1 MPRASARQP
10 PSSNPATSPDTV
22 RPTPQ
27 APGRLRA
34 RLLLAALILTAVF
47 VACNRS
53 PDPEIAAHAPRVIV
67 LGIDGMD
74 PLLLERMILAGTM
87 PNFARLAAINGGV
100 RRLATSIP
108 PQSPVAWSNLITG
121 MDPGGHGIFDFIH
134 RDPKTMELYLSTSR
148 VEPPKH
154 ALRLGSWI
162 LPLSSGRT
170 VLLRQGKAFWE
181 YLDAAGIPTFVY
193 RIPANFPPVPS
204 RGRSISGMGTPD
216 VLGTYG
222 TFSFYTDDPFSAT
235 GAVNGGR
242 VYPVKVE
249 AGIVRAALYGP
260 YNTFR
265 KGEPESSLPLRV
277 ALDARNA
284 TADLQVAGHQF
295 VLRQGEWSAWIPVR
309 FDLLPHIA
317 GVQGICRFFLK
328 QVSPVFQ
335 LYASPVN
342 MDPADP
348 ALPIS
353 TPENFSHELWQELG
367 FFYTQGIAEDTKA
380 LSGGYLDDAE
390 YLAQARAV
398 LDEHLRAYRAEL
410 ARYRTGLFFF
420 YFSSLDLNSH
430 MFWRAIDPA
439 HPGYTPEVAAK
450 FGDVLPS
457 LYRQMDVV
465 LGQALEK
472 AGDDATVLVVSDHG
486 FAPFRRS
493 FNLNTWLRERGYL
506 ALKGNAT
513 TGGNSFEGV
522 DWSRTRAYGLGL
534 NGLYLNLR
542 GREGHGIVEPG
553 AAADTL
559 RRELAR
565 ALLEVTDPA
574 DNQPVITRVDLAGQ
588 AYSAP
593 YAADAPDLLIGYN
606 RGYRSG
612 WGTVLGG
619 VPAVVLEDNL
629 DPWSGDHCMDFRQV
643 PGVLLSNRPIAAD
656 SAALTDIAP
665 TLLALYGLPQPAE
678 MKGKSVLAA
687 SNDGSGAQPR

>member
-1 MPRASARQP
+1 
-10 PSSNPATSPDTV
+10 V
-22 RPTPQ
+22 RH
-27 APGRLRA
+27 AMRV
-34 RLLLAALILTAVF
+34 LLPALIVS
-47 VACNRS
+47 VALASCSRS
-53 PDPEIAAHAPRVIV
+53 PDPGIAARAPRVIV

-121 MDPGGHGIFDFIH
+121 LDPGGHDIFDFIH
-134 RDPKTMELYLSTSR
+134 RNPKTMELYLSTSR

-154 ALRLGSWI
+154 SLHLGSWVI
-162 LPLSSGRT
+162 PISHGQT

-181 YLDAAGIPTFVY
+181 YLDAAGIPTLVY

-204 RGRSISGMGTPD
+204 RGRTLSGMGTPD

-222 TFSFYTDDPFSAT
+222 TFSYYTDDPFSAT
-235 GAVNGGR
+235 GGVNGGR
-242 VYPVKVE
+242 VYPVKIE
-249 AGIVRAALYGP
+249 NGIVRTALYGP

-265 KGEPESSLPLRV
+265 KDEAESSLPLVV
-277 ALDARNA
+277 ALDAKSGA
-284 TADLQVAGHQF
+284 ADIRIAGREI

-309 FDLLPHIA
+309 FDLLPHVA
-317 GVQGICRFFLK
+317 SVQGICRLFLK

-335 LYASPVN
+335 LYISPIN

-353 TPENFSHELWQELG
+353 TPEDFSHDLWQELG

-380 LSGGYLDDAE
+380 LSGGYLEDSE

-398 LDEHLRAYRAEL
+398 LDEQLRAFHAEL

-439 HPGYTPEVAAK
+439 HPGYTPEIAAK
-450 FGDVLPS
+450 FGDVIPG
-457 LYRQMDVV
+457 LYRQMDAV
-465 LGQALEK
+465 LGEALEK

-493 FNLNTWLRERGYL
+493 FNLNSWLRDRGYL
-506 ALKGNAT
+506 VLSGGVA
-513 TGGNSFEGV
+513 TGGNSFQGV

-542 GREGHGIVEPG
+542 GRESHGIVEPG
-553 AAADTL
+553 TAADAL
-559 RRELAR
+559 RRELAKR
-565 ALLEVTDPA
+565 LLEVTDPA
-574 DNQPVITRVDLAGQ
+574 NDQPIVTRVDVAGD

-593 YAADAPDLLIGYN
+593 YATDAPDLVIGYN

-619 VPAVVLEDNL
+619 VPADVLEDNL

-643 PGVLLSNRPIAAD
+643 PGVLLSNRPIVSDA
-656 SAALTDIAP
+656 AALTDIAP
-665 TLLALYGLPQPAE
+665 TLLALYGLSQPAA
-678 MKGKSVLAA
+678 MKGRSVLGAA
-687 SNDGSGAQPR
+687 SDESSTQPR

>member
-1 MPRASARQP
+1 MA
-10 PSSNPATSPDTV
+10 V
-22 RPTPQ
+22 RLRPQ
-27 APGRLRA
+27 AAKAAPA
-34 RLLLAALILTAVF
+34 RVGARSRNCGMPLLLAALAM
-47 VACNRS
+47 ASCSRG
-53 PDPEIAAHAPRVIV
+53 PDPEIAARAPRVIV

-74 PLLLERMILAGTM
+74 PLVLERMILAGSM
-87 PNFARLAAINGGV
+87 PNFAKLAAVNGGV

-121 MDPGGHGIFDFIH
+121 LDPGGHGMFDFIH
-134 RDPKTMELYLSTSR
+134 RDPKTMQLYLSTSR
-148 VEPPKH
+148 VEPPRH
-154 ALRLGSWI
+154 TLRLGPWV
-162 LPLSSGRT
+162 LPLSSGHT
-170 VLLRQGKAFWE
+170 ELLRRGKAFWE
-181 YLDAAGIPTFVY
+181 YLDAAGIPALIY
-193 RIPANFPPVPS
+193 HMPANFPPVPS
-204 RGRSISGMGTPD
+204 HARSLSGMGTPD

-222 TFSFYTDDPFSAT
+222 TFSFYTDDPYSAV

-249 AGIVRAALYGP
+249 AGIVHAALYGP
-260 YNTFR
+260 YNTLR

-284 TADLQVAGHQF
+284 SADFQVAGREF
-295 VLRQGEWSAWIPVR
+295 VLRQGEWSPWIEVR
-309 FDLLPHIA
+309 FDLLPHLA
-317 GVQGICRFFLK
+317 SVHGICRFFLK

-335 LYASPVN
+335 LYVSPVN

-353 TPENFSHELWQELG
+353 TPENYSRELWEELG

-390 YLAQARAV
+390 YLAQAHLV
-398 LDEHLRAYRAEL
+398 LDEHLRAFRKEL

-430 MFWRAIDPA
+430 MFWRALDPD
-439 HPGYTPEVAAK
+439 HPGYTPELAAK
-450 FGDVLPS
+450 FGDAVPA

-493 FNLNTWLRERGYL
+493 FNLNAWLRDHGYL
-506 ALKGNAT
+506 ALTGGAT
-513 TGGNSFEGV
+513 TGGNSFQGV
-522 DWSRTRAYGLGL
+522 DWSHTRAYGLGL

-542 GREGHGIVEPG
+542 GREIHGIVEPG
-553 AAADTL
+553 AVADAL
-559 RRELAR
+559 RRELDR
-565 ALLEVTDPA
+565 ELLAVQDPT
-574 DNQPVITRVDLAGQ
+574 NGQPVITRVDLASQ
-588 AYSAP
+588 IYSGP
-593 YAADAPDLLIGYN
+593 YAVDAPDLLIGYN

-619 VPAVVLEDNL
+619 VPADVLEDNL

-643 PGVLLSNRPIAAD
+643 PGVLLSNRGIIADAP
-656 SAALTDIAP
+656 ALTDIAP
-665 TLLALYGLPQPAE
+665 TLLALYGLPQPE
-678 MKGKSVLAA
+678 DMKGKPVLAA
-687 SNDGSGAQPR
+687 AGDDSGSQPR

>member
-1 MPRASARQP
+1 MS
-10 PSSNPATSPDTV
+10 
-22 RPTPQ
+22 
-27 APGRLRA
+27 
-34 RLLLAALILTAVF
+34 VF
-47 VACNRS
+47 AIVVAIAGCSRS
-53 PDPEIAAHAPRVIV
+53 PNPEIAEHAPRVIV

-74 PLLLERMILAGTM
+74 PLLLERMIFAGTM
-87 PNFARLAAINGGV
+87 PNFAKLAAVNAGV

-121 MDPGGHGIFDFIH
+121 LDPGGHGMFDFIH
-134 RDPKTMELYLSTSR
+134 RDPKTMQLYLSTSR

-154 ALRLGSWI
+154 ALRLGPWI
-162 LPLSSGRT
+162 FPLSSGHT

-181 YLDAAGIPTFVY
+181 YLDAAGIPALIY
-193 RIPANFPPVPS
+193 HMPANFPPVAS
-204 RGRSISGMGTPD
+204 GARSLSGMGTPD

-222 TFSFYTDDPFSAT
+222 TFSFYTDDPYSAV

-249 AGIVRAALYGP
+249 SGIVSAALYGP

-277 ALDARNA
+277 ALDAHNF
-284 TADLQVAGHQF
+284 TADFRVAGREF
-295 VLRQGEWSAWIPVR
+295 VLRQGEWSPWIEVR
-309 FDLLPHIA
+309 FDLLPHLA
-317 GVQGICRFFLK
+317 SVHGICRFFLK

-335 LYASPVN
+335 LYVSPIN

-353 TPENFSHELWQELG
+353 TPENYSRELCEELG

-390 YLAQARAV
+390 YLAQAHLV
-398 LDEHLRAYRAEL
+398 LDEHLRAFREEL

-430 MFWRAIDPA
+430 MFWRAMDPD
-439 HPGYTPEVAAK
+439 HPGYTSELAAK
-450 FGDVLPS
+450 FGDAVPA

-465 LGQALEK
+465 LGLALEK

-493 FNLNTWLRERGYL
+493 FNLNAWLRDHGYL
-506 ALKGNAT
+506 ALAGGAS
-513 TGGNSFEGV
+513 TGGNSFQGV

-542 GREGHGIVEPG
+542 GRESRGIVEPG
-553 AAADTL
+553 AVADAL

-565 ALLEVTDPA
+565 ELLDVRDPTN
-574 DNQPVITRVDLAGQ
+574 DQPVITRVDLAGQ
-588 AYSAP
+588 IYSAP
-593 YAADAPDLLIGYN
+593 YADDAPDLLIGYN

-619 VPAVVLEDNL
+619 VSANVLEDNL
-629 DPWSGDHCMDFRQV
+629 DPWSGDHCMDSRQV
-643 PGVLLSNRPIAAD
+643 PGVLLSNRRIVAD
-656 SAALTDIAP
+656 SPALTDIAP
-665 TLLALYGLPQPAE
+665 TLLALYGLSQPEE
-678 MKGKSVLAA
+678 MKGKPVLAA
-687 SNDGSGAQPR
+687 SGDDSGSPPR